1 MKCWEESMVILV
13 KETSPSNFLVNQI
26 SKNRRK
32 WLEKVFSERY
42 FTNFFQINFI
52 ISRLLRRFGWKKTK
66 NPSPRLKTHIQL
78 IPPFQIVGRFGKSR

>member
-42 FTNFFQINFI
+42 FTIFFSNKFYYQ
-52 ISRLLRRFGWKKTK
+52 
-66 NPSPRLKTHIQL
+66 PSIEK
-78 IPPFQIVGRFGKSR
+78 VWMEEN

>member
-1 MKCWEESMVILV
+1 MKYWEESMVILV

-42 FTNFFQINFI
+42 FTFFSNKFYYQ
-52 ISRLLRRFGWKKTK
+52 
-66 NPSPRLKTHIQL
+66 PSIEK
-78 IPPFQIVGRFGKSR
+78 VWMEEN